1 MTTPASEDGAMT
13 QPDPILLLVS
23 DDPRIH
29 EHVKLASAS
38 EDSLLIC
45 GSAEAA
51 FEQLGRERVSVVLF
65 DKQLEDLPAWQ
76 FAERLR
82 RIHPEVDLAL
92 LADDYLDEED
102 DLREG
107 WLIGVIPRTSSVRAT
122 RHAMGRLLESIQ
134 QVREI
139 SGLKTSL
146 HVLEQCR
153 RLMSCLEPGRVY
165 TVALDIIL
173 ELLSRNR
180 GGAVFQLESVPMS
193 EAVAFRGLGE
203 SESLPLRDLLLEE
216 KVRSQPASEE
226 VEILDSG
233 PYLDALRRVGIS
245 AERLLL
251 IPLKGQTS
259 ESGELWLLED
269 GRQFETN
276 EIELVK
282 VVVGYAVTALV
293 NCERYQNAKERAF
306 IDDVTEVYNA
316 RYLLATTDNE
326 IRRAGRYKSPLS
338 VLFLDLDRFK
348 LVNDRHGHLVGSQ
361 VLRSLS
367 QVLMQCVRDVDTL
380 ARYGGDEFTILL
392 VDTDHDEALAIA
404 DRIRRTVE
412 EHVFEA
418 SRGGSLRLTISLGVG
433 TFPQHGSER
442 DALLDVSDKAMYRAK
457 SLGRNRV
464 CSANEL
470 SV

>member
-1 MTTPASEDGAMT
+1 MT
-13 QPDPILLLVS
+13 QQDPILLLVS
-23 DDPRIH
+23 DDPMVRD
-29 EHVKLASAS
+29 HVERAMLS
-38 EDSLLIC
+38 ENSLLVC
-45 GSAEAA
+45 ESAEAA
-51 FEQLGRERVSVVLF
+51 FEHLEREKVAVVLL
-65 DKQLEDLPAWQ
+65 DAHLEGLPTWQ

-82 RIHPEVDLAL
+82 RIHPGVDLAL
-92 LADDYLDEED
+92 LADDFGDEED

-107 WLIGVIPRTSSVRAT
+107 WLIGVVPRNNSLRAT
-122 RHAMGRLLESIQ
+122 RHAIGRMVENIRQVQ
-134 QVREI
+134 QIGELTR
-139 SGLKTSL
+139 SL

-153 RLMSCLEPGRVY
+153 RLMSCFDPGRVY
-165 TVALDIIL
+165 PVALDIIL

-193 EAVAFRGLGE
+193 EAVAFRGFGE
-203 SESLPLRDLLLEE
+203 SEALRLRDLLLEE
-216 KVRSQPASEE
+216 KAHDGRVGQE
-226 VEILDSG
+226 VEVLDGG
-233 PYLDALRRVGIS
+233 PYLDALRTVGVN
-245 AERLLL
+245 ADRLLL
-251 IPLKGQTS
+251 VPLQGQSS
-259 ESGELWLLED
+259 EAGELWLLED
-269 GRQFETN
+269 GRRFEEY

-282 VVVGYAVTALV
+282 VVVEHAVTALV
-293 NCERYQNAKERAF
+293 NCERYQHAKERAF

-316 RYLLATTDNE
+316 RYLLATTENE
-326 IRRAGRYKSPLS
+326 IRRASRYGNPLS

-367 QVLMQCVRDVDTL
+367 QVLMQSVRDVDTL

-392 VDTDHDEALAIA
+392 VDTDHEAALAIA

-418 SRGGSLRLTISLGVG
+418 SRGGSLRLTVSLGVG
-433 TFPQHGSER
+433 TYPQHGSAR
-442 DALLDVSDKAMYRAK
+442 DALLDASDKAMYRAK

-470 SV
+470 SS